1 MQELKTSTLL
11 IVMALSHAFLSTL
24 GELDALNCPPSFV
37 TLSIT
42 LLKSAANV
50 GYFFYIMAPDMYA
63 GMPGAGI
70 YLAVS
75 EVLVGLKYC
84 KNFYLYCLT
93 NPDIRSAA
101 ADLVRKGFGG
111 CCGRCKA
118 N

>member
-1 MQELKTSTLL
+1 MRLTVQ
-11 IVMALSHAFLSTL
+11 
-24 GELDALNCPPSFV
+24 SFV
-37 TLSIT
+37 TQSIT

>member
-1 MQELKTSTLL
+1 MRLTVQ
-11 IVMALSHAFLSTL
+11 
-24 GELDALNCPPSFV
+24 SFV

-101 ADLVRKGFGG
+101 ADLVRKGFG
-111 CCGRCKA
+111 RCKGTYTYDVRGGWGKEGPKMRT

>member
-1 MQELKTSTLL
+1 
-11 IVMALSHAFLSTL
+11 
-24 GELDALNCPPSFV
+24 
-37 TLSIT
+37 
-42 LLKSAANV
+42 
-50 GYFFYIMAPDMYA
+50 MAPDMYA
-63 GMPGAGI
+63 EMPGAGI

-101 ADLVRKGFGG
+101 ADLVRRGW
-111 CCGRCKA
+111 GRCSRCRA